1 MTALSALTFNAGL
14 LKVQVL
20 GWTVFENPQFAA
32 ERLPFVGRA
41 LSSAPVLADIVCLQE
56 VYTDTDA
63 AVICRA
69 LEQTHPHVVRVNDV
83 PTPLPKLHN
92 GLMILSRWPLAQDSV
107 VLERFVEAS
116 RAEQWMGN
124 KSILKASFQ
133 VPDLGPS
140 LVTVLTTHLTS
151 GGEHP
156 ESDAPSVDE
165 VRGAELV
172 QLRRMAE
179 ASAAKGDIVIIA
191 GDFNCGPSASE
202 ENYRSLLEWTDDTY
216 VAARDI
222 FTPVTP
228 ACTWDP
234 TIYLNRTNIH
244 AACPANRLD
253 LILLVPPGPK
263 WQLNIDNAAIILT
276 EPCVP
281 VSSSSGDPILVT
293 LSDHYCYRSAMTLS
307 LAPPTSLSLKN

>member
-1 MTALSALTFNAGL
+1 MTGLSVLTFNAGL

-20 GWTVFENPQFAA
+20 GFTVFENPQFAA
-32 ERLPFVGRA
+32 ERLPLIGA
-41 LSSAPVLADIVCLQE
+41 SLSSVPVLADFVCLQE
-56 VYTDTDA
+56 VYTDADA
-63 AVICRA
+63 AVIQRA
-69 LEQTHPHVVRVNDV
+69 LEKTHPHVVRVSDS

-92 GLMILSRWPLAQDSV
+92 GLMILSRWPIAQGSV
-107 VLERFVEAS
+107 VLERFVDAS

-140 LVTVLTTHLTS
+140 SLVTIMTSHLTS

-172 QLRRMAE
+172 QLRRFAE
-179 ASAAKGDIVIIA
+179 AAAAKGDIVIIA

-202 ENYRSLLEWTDDTY
+202 ENYRSLLDWTVDTY
-216 VAARDI
+216 VAARDVVN
-222 FTPVTP
+222 PVTP

-253 LILLVPPGPK
+253 LVLVVPHAK
-263 WQLNIDNAAIILT
+263 WRINVDSAAIILT

-281 VSSSSGDPILVT
+281 VSSSSGDALLVT
-293 LSDHYCYRSAMTLS
+293 LSDHYGYRSS
-307 LAPPTSLSLKN
+307 FSLSSSKD